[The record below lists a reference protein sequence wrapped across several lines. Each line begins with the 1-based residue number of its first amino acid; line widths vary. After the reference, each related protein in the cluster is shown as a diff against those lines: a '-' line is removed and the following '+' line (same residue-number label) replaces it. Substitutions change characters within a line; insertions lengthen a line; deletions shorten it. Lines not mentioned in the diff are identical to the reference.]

1 MTNDE
6 FMVVWALS
14 FLLYLVIYT
23 WWIPYRTQRH
33 IEKWLRSEDSDETLI
48 LSLGVIIKSI
58 REQALVD
65 FEEFML
71 PRARESFKN
80 FWNGA
85 MGNAVKEIV
94 LASLYDFTD
103 DTLDLLDSIIETI
116 LDPVGIDATK
126 KALNSVREL
135 IIEGE
140 TTPEGSPVKVTRDQ
154 FIDYALK
161 LFNLDDDVIR

>member
-6 FMVVWALS
+6 FMAVWALS

-48 LSLGVIIKSI
+48 LSLGVIVKSI
-58 REQALVD
+58 REQALID

-85 MGNAVKEIV
+85 MGNAVKEIGKTEEGSKLAMV
-94 LASLYDFTD
+94 SSMAESLKNESWYVQALASK
-103 DTLDLLDSIIETI
+103 LL
-116 LDPVGIDATK
+116 PVLE
-126 KALNSVREL
+126 KASKSEP
-135 IIEGE
+135 IA
-140 TTPEGSPVKVTRDQ
+140 KVSKEIGMGLR
-154 FIDYALK
+154 K
-161 LFNLDDDVIR
+161 

>member
-58 REQALVD
+58 REQALID

-85 MGNAVKEIV
+85 MGNAVKEIGKTEEGSKLAMV
-94 LASLYDFTD
+94 SSMAESLKNESWYVQALASK
-103 DTLDLLDSIIETI
+103 LL
-116 LDPVGIDATK
+116 PV
-126 KALNSVREL
+126 LE
-135 IIEGE
+135 
-140 TTPEGSPVKVTRDQ
+140 
-154 FIDYALK
+154 
-161 LFNLDDDVIR
+161 

>member
-58 REQALVD
+58 REQALID

-85 MGNAVKEIV
+85 MGNAVKEIGKTEEGSKLAMV
-94 LASLYDFTD
+94 SSMAESLKNESWYVQALASK
-103 DTLDLLDSIIETI
+103 LL
-116 LDPVGIDATK
+116 PVLE
-126 KALNSVREL
+126 KASKSEPIAKVRKEIGMGL
-135 IIEGE
+135 R
-140 TTPEGSPVKVTRDQ
+140 K
-154 FIDYALK
+154 
-161 LFNLDDDVIR
+161 

>member
-6 FMVVWALS
+6 FMAVWALS

-58 REQALVD
+58 REQALID

-85 MGNAVKEIV
+85 MGNAVKEIGKTEEGSKLAMV
-94 LASLYDFTD
+94 SSMAESLKNESWYVQALASK
-103 DTLDLLDSIIETI
+103 LL
-116 LDPVGIDATK
+116 PVLE
-126 KALNSVREL
+126 KASKSEP
-135 IIEGE
+135 IA
-140 TTPEGSPVKVTRDQ
+140 KVSKEIGMGLR
-154 FIDYALK
+154 K
-161 LFNLDDDVIR
+161 

>member
-58 REQALVD
+58 REQALID

-85 MGNAVKEIV
+85 MGNAVKEIGKTEEGSKLAMV
-94 LASLYDFTD
+94 SSMAESLKNESWYVQALASK
-103 DTLDLLDSIIETI
+103 LL
-116 LDPVGIDATK
+116 PVLEKASKSEPIAKVRKEIGIGLRK
-126 KALNSVREL
+126 
-135 IIEGE
+135 
-140 TTPEGSPVKVTRDQ
+140 
-154 FIDYALK
+154 
-161 LFNLDDDVIR
+161 

>member
-6 FMVVWALS
+6 FMAVWALS

-48 LSLGVIIKSI
+48 LSLGVIVKSI

-85 MGNAVKEIV
+85 MGNAVKEIGKTEEGSKLHMISSMADSLKNESWYV
-94 LASLYDFTD
+94 QALASK
-103 DTLDLLDSIIETI
+103 LLPALE
-116 LDPVGIDATK
+116 
-126 KALNSVREL
+126 KASKSEPIAKMGKDIGMGLR
-135 IIEGE
+135 I
-140 TTPEGSPVKVTRDQ
+140 
-154 FIDYALK
+154 
-161 LFNLDDDVIR
+161 

>member
-58 REQALVD
+58 REQALID

-85 MGNAVKEIV
+85 MGNAVKEIGKTEEGSKLAMV
-94 LASLYDFTD
+94 SSIADSLKNESWYVQALASK
-103 DTLDLLDSIIETI
+103 LLTVLE
-116 LDPVGIDATK
+116 
-126 KALNSVREL
+126 KASKSEP
-135 IIEGE
+135 IA
-140 TTPEGSPVKVTRDQ
+140 KVSKEIGTGLR
-154 FIDYALK
+154 K
-161 LFNLDDDVIR
+161 

>member
-6 FMVVWALS
+6 FILVWLLS

-23 WWIPYRTQRH
+23 WWIPHRTQVH

-48 LSLGVIIKSI
+48 LSLQVIIKTI

-85 MGNAVKEIV
+85 MGNAVKEIGKTEEGSKLHMLSSMADSLKNESWYV
-94 LASLYDFTD
+94 QALASK
-103 DTLDLLDSIIETI
+103 LLPALE
-116 LDPVGIDATK
+116 
-126 KALNSVREL
+126 KASKSEPIAKMGKDIGMGLR
-135 IIEGE
+135 
-140 TTPEGSPVKVTRDQ
+140 K
-154 FIDYALK
+154 
-161 LFNLDDDVIR
+161 

>member
-48 LSLGVIIKSI
+48 LSLGVIVKSI

-85 MGNAVKEIV
+85 MGNAVKEIGKTEEGSKLAMV
-94 LASLYDFTD
+94 SSMAESLKNESWYVQALASK
-103 DTLDLLDSIIETI
+103 LL
-116 LDPVGIDATK
+116 PVLE
-126 KALNSVREL
+126 KASKSEPIAKVRKEIGMGL
-135 IIEGE
+135 R
-140 TTPEGSPVKVTRDQ
+140 K
-154 FIDYALK
+154 
-161 LFNLDDDVIR
+161 

>member
-58 REQALVD
+58 REQALID

-85 MGNAVKEIV
+85 MGNAVKEIGKTEEGAKLAMV
-94 LASLYDFTD
+94 SSMAESLKNESWYVQALASK
-103 DTLDLLDSIIETI
+103 LL
-116 LDPVGIDATK
+116 PVLE
-126 KALNSVREL
+126 KASKSEP
-135 IIEGE
+135 IA
-140 TTPEGSPVKVTRDQ
+140 KVSKEIGMGLR
-154 FIDYALK
+154 K
-161 LFNLDDDVIR
+161 